1 MTAYRLLRSSLLFL
15 LSFLLAANAASAEP
29 SLADAVKSLDAK
41 YLAVPDLEQKDTAP
55 KIEAG
60 GGDEDA
66 TPAPQEIEHGGVK
79 AALSYIEE
87 KGEEGDVTRIPVVTI
102 TADGKEVAK
111 LEGES
116 TGFADPSLRADRGDR
131 SQQFAPRGRG
141 VVFHR
146 RGALLLGHERGHK
159 QP

>member
-1 MTAYRLLRSSLLFL
+1 MTAYHLLGPSLLFL
-15 LSFLLAANAASAEP
+15 LSFLLAANAASAER

-41 YLAVPDLEQKDTAP
+41 YLAVPDLEQRDTAP

-66 TPAPQEIEHGGVK
+66 TPAPQEIEQSGVK

-87 KGEEGDVTRIPVVTI
+87 NGEEGDVTRNPVVTN

-116 TGFADPSLRADRGDR
+116 TG
-131 SQQFAPRGRG
+131 
-141 VVFHR
+141 
-146 RGALLLGHERGHK
+146 
-159 QP
+159 